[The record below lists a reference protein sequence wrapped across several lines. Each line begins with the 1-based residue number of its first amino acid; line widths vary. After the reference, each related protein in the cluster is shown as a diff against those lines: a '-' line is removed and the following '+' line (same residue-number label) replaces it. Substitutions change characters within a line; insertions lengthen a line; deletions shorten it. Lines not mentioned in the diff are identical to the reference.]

1 MQGVCTPSFLKLLI
15 FCFSFQVSY
24 GATNSLL
31 SDRSIFSTLFRT
43 CPSDKQFTA
52 SLASLVAYFE
62 WSCINIISSKDTF
75 NRGVIGS
82 LKRSLKKHNVCVALL
97 EVVAQRD
104 IPRVV
109 SAIKARKSVSVSV
122 LLGNK
127 DFVVDILEEVQKNN
141 LTETKRVWIGTDTRN
156 YRFQLANSYGEVIDG
171 MLAISV
177 PEEDLGEFKAHASHL
192 SRNISG
198 AYCAWL
204 KKDSRWSAFCGRHNE
219 DNVVGFQA
227 LSLAKSAYVMNAAL
241 VIVQALKHVT
251 RCGVQSSGLN
261 CLEGNFTLQHVRQR
275 VLRNLEKNPFNNNR
289 NISVAFD
296 TNREL
301 NVEYEIVNFRA
312 NNNKTL
318 APVRVGKWTRDKR
331 LVMNEGDIQWP
342 GNERKA
348 PYSRCREHCPLGTF
362 TKYGFG
368 TCWWSCQNCPQG
380 TYNSNYTATLCKVC
394 PEGQMTNALQSG
406 CVEKPLTI
414 VSFGELITIILLGAC
429 GLGLILT
436 LFVLG
441 VLVKYQDTPVVKAT
455 NLTFTVL
462 SLVILLA
469 WFVNPVLYVGAPSD
483 AICKTRTVSFAVLY
497 TAITAV
503 LLTKTNRLIKI
514 FSAIKKHCF
523 LNNSWYGFLTCALI
537 LVQLALGVIHLL
549 VFPPKVTYDY
559 SVADSL
565 LISCDQNLG
574 FDVASLGYNT
584 LLSITCSYLAY
595 KSRTLP
601 RAYNEFKWICLSMF
615 TNFSSWLVILIFRH
629 VPPRGK
635 LNVICS
641 ILALILG
648 AYSMLFLLF
657 LPKVRVI
664 FFRPE
669 KNTKQAAIEST
680 RRYSIDQASG
690 IGLSPTQ
697 GGASRRKSSPACLA
711 LQFMNGSIGK
721 LTVAKNS
728 LGPRRSH
735 GSIIATIKELPE
747 ERKSSV

>member
-1 MQGVCTPSFLKLLI
+1 MT
-15 FCFSFQVSY
+15 
-24 GATNSLL
+24 
-31 SDRSIFSTLFRT
+31 
-43 CPSDKQFTA
+43 
-52 SLASLVAYFE
+52 
-62 WSCINIISSKDTF
+62 
-75 NRGVIGS
+75 GS
-82 LKRSLKKHNVCVALL
+82 LKRSLKKHNVCVALH
-97 EVVAQRD
+97 EVVTRSE

-109 SAIKARKSVSVSV
+109 SAMKARESVSVSV
-122 LLGNK
+122 LLGSE
-127 DFVVDILEEVQKNN
+127 DFVADILKEVRKNN
-141 LTETKRVWIGTDTRN
+141 FANTKRVWIGTDTRN
-156 YRFQLANSYGEVIDG
+156 NRFRLPNSHGDVKDG

-177 PEEDLGEFKAHASHL
+177 PEEDLGEFKTHASRL

-204 KKDSRWSAFCGRHNE
+204 EKDSRWPVFCGRHNE
-219 DNVVGFQA
+219 DNVIGLYD
-227 LSLAKSAYVMNAAL
+227 LSLVKSAYVMNAAL
-241 VIVQALKHVT
+241 AIIQALKRVT
-251 RCGVQSSGLN
+251 QCGLQSSGLN
-261 CLEGNFTLQHVRQR
+261 CLEGNFSLQHVRR
-275 VLRNLEKNPFNNNR
+275 RLLRNLEKNLFDNNR
-289 NISVAFD
+289 NNSVGFD

-301 NVEYEIVNFRA
+301 NAEYEVINFRTS
-312 NNNKTL
+312 NNETL
-318 APVRVGKWTRDKR
+318 APFRVGKWTRDKR
-331 LVMNEGDIQWP
+331 LVMNESDILWP
-342 GNERKA
+342 GNESKA
-348 PYSRCREHCPLGTF
+348 PYSRCRERCPRGTF

-368 TCWWSCQNCPQG
+368 ACWWSCHKCPRG
-380 TYNSNYTATLCKVC
+380 TYSSNHTATFCKVC
-394 PEGQMTNALQSG
+394 PESQMTNVLQNG

-414 VSFGELITIILLGAC
+414 LGFEELIAIILLGAC

-436 LFVLG
+436 LFILG
-441 VLVKYQDTPVVKAT
+441 VLVRYQDTPVVKAT

-462 SLVILLA
+462 SLIILLA
-469 WFVNPVLYVGAPSD
+469 WFVNPVLYIGYPSD

-537 LVQLALGVIHLL
+537 LVQVALGIIHLL
-549 VFPPKVTYDY
+549 VFPPKVSYDY
-559 SVADSL
+559 SVTDSL

-574 FDVASLGYNT
+574 LDIASLGYNT
-584 LLSITCSYLAY
+584 LLSIACSYLAY
-595 KSRTLP
+595 KSRNLP

-615 TNFSSWLVILIFRH
+615 SNFSSWLVILIFRH

-635 LNVICS
+635 VNLISS
-641 ILALILG
+641 ILVLILG

-697 GGASRRKSSPACLA
+697 GGVSRRKSSPACLA

>member
-1 MQGVCTPSFLKLLI
+1 M
-15 FCFSFQVSY
+15 
-24 GATNSLL
+24 
-31 SDRSIFSTLFRT
+31 
-43 CPSDKQFTA
+43 
-52 SLASLVAYFE
+52 
-62 WSCINIISSKDTF
+62 NIISSKDSF
-75 NRGVIGS
+75 NRGVIGN
-82 LKRSLKKHNVCVALL
+82 LKRSLKKHNVCVAVH
-97 EVVAQRD
+97 EVVVHGE

-109 SAIKARKSVSVSV
+109 SAIKARRSVSVSV
-122 LLGNK
+122 LLGSE
-127 DFVVDILEEVQKNN
+127 DFVADILDKVQKNN
-141 LTETKRVWIGTDTRN
+141 LTKTKRVWIGADTRN
-156 YRFQLANSYGEVIDG
+156 DRFRLASRYGDVIDG
-171 MLAISV
+171 MLAISL
-177 PEEDLGEFKAHASHL
+177 PEEDLGEFKTYVSRL
-192 SRNISG
+192 SKNISA

-204 KKDSRWSAFCGRHNE
+204 KKDSRWPAFCGRHSKENAI
-219 DNVVGFQA
+219 GLQG
-227 LSLAKSAYVMNAAL
+227 LSLVKSAYVMNAAL
-241 VIVQALKHVT
+241 AIIHALKHVT

-261 CLEGNFTLQHVRQR
+261 CLSGNFTLQHVRQR
-275 VLRNLEKNPFNNNR
+275 LLRNLEKNPFDNNQ
-289 NISVAFD
+289 NISVTFNS
-296 TNREL
+296 NREL
-301 NVEYEIVNFRA
+301 NAEYEIVNFRA
-312 NNNKTL
+312 TNNRTL
-318 APVRVGKWTRDKR
+318 APFRVGKWTRDKR
-331 LVMNEGDIQWP
+331 LVMNESGIQWP
-342 GNERKA
+342 GNKSKA
-348 PYSRCREHCPLGTF
+348 PYSRCRERCPLGTF

-368 TCWWSCQNCPQG
+368 ACWWSCHKCPHG
-380 TYNSNYTATLCKVC
+380 TYNSNDTATLCKVC
-394 PEGQMTNALQSG
+394 PDDQMTNALQSD

-414 VSFGELITIILLGAC
+414 VGFGELIAIILLGAC
-429 GLGLILT
+429 GLGETLT

-441 VLVKYQDTPVVKAT
+441 VLVRYQDTPVVKAT

-462 SLVILLA
+462 SLIILLA
-469 WFVNPVLYVGAPSD
+469 WFANPVLYIGKPSD

-537 LVQLALGVIHLL
+537 LVQLALSIIHLL

-565 LISCDQNLG
+565 LISCDQNLSV
-574 FDVASLGYNT
+574 DIASLGYNT
-584 LLSITCSYLAY
+584 LLSMTCSYLAY
-595 KSRTLP
+595 KSRNLP

-615 TNFSSWLVILIFRH
+615 TNFSSWLVILIFRY

-635 LNVICS
+635 VNVICS

-690 IGLSPTQ
+690 IGLSPIQ
-697 GGASRRKSSPACLA
+697 GIGSRRKSSPACLA
-711 LQFMNGSIGK
+711 LQFMNGSISK
-721 LTVAKNS
+721 LAVAKTS
-728 LGPRRSH
+728 LGPRRSQ
-735 GSIIATIKELPE
+735 GSIIATIKESPE

>member
-1 MQGVCTPSFLKLLI
+1 MT
-15 FCFSFQVSY
+15 
-24 GATNSLL
+24 
-31 SDRSIFSTLFRT
+31 
-43 CPSDKQFTA
+43 
-52 SLASLVAYFE
+52 
-62 WSCINIISSKDTF
+62 
-75 NRGVIGS
+75 GS
-82 LKRSLKKHNVCVALL
+82 LKRSLKKQNVCVALH
-97 EVVAQRD
+97 EVVTRSE

-109 SAIKARKSVSVSV
+109 SAMKARESVSVSV
-122 LLGNK
+122 LLGSE
-127 DFVVDILEEVQKNN
+127 DFIADLLKEVRKNN
-141 LTETKRVWIGTDTRN
+141 FANTKRVWIGTDTRN
-156 YRFQLANSYGEVIDG
+156 NRFRLPNSHGDVKDS

-177 PEEDLGEFKAHASHL
+177 PEEDLGEFKTHASRL

-204 KKDSRWSAFCGRHNE
+204 EKDSRWPVFCGRHNE
-219 DNVVGFQA
+219 DNVIGLYD
-227 LSLAKSAYVMNAAL
+227 LSLVKSAYVMNAAL
-241 VIVQALKHVT
+241 AIIQALKRVT
-251 RCGVQSSGLN
+251 QCGLQSSGLN
-261 CLEGNFTLQHVRQR
+261 CLEGNFSLQHVRR
-275 VLRNLEKNPFNNNR
+275 RLLRNLEKNLFDNNR
-289 NISVAFD
+289 NNSVGFD

-301 NVEYEIVNFRA
+301 NAEYEVINFRTS
-312 NNNKTL
+312 NNETL
-318 APVRVGKWTRDKR
+318 APFRVGKWTRDKR
-331 LVMNEGDIQWP
+331 LVMNESDILWP
-342 GNERKA
+342 GNESKA
-348 PYSRCREHCPLGTF
+348 PYSRCRERCPRGTF

-368 TCWWSCQNCPQG
+368 ACWWSCHKCPRG
-380 TYNSNYTATLCKVC
+380 TYSSNHTATFCKVC
-394 PEGQMTNALQSG
+394 PESQMTNVLQNG

-414 VSFGELITIILLGAC
+414 LGFEELIAIILLGAC

-436 LFVLG
+436 LFILG
-441 VLVKYQDTPVVKAT
+441 VLVRYQDTPVVKAT

-462 SLVILLA
+462 SLIILLA
-469 WFVNPVLYVGAPSD
+469 WFVNPVLYIGYPSD

-537 LVQLALGVIHLL
+537 LVQVALGIIHLL
-549 VFPPKVTYDY
+549 VFPPKVSYDY
-559 SVADSL
+559 SVTDSL

-574 FDVASLGYNT
+574 LDIASLGYNT
-584 LLSITCSYLAY
+584 LLSIACSYLAY
-595 KSRTLP
+595 KSRNLP

-615 TNFSSWLVILIFRH
+615 SNFSSWLVILTFRH

-635 LNVICS
+635 VNLISS
-641 ILALILG
+641 ILVLILG

-697 GGASRRKSSPACLA
+697 GGVSRRKSSPACLA

>member
-1 MQGVCTPSFLKLLI
+1 MYTFDVCFY
-15 FCFSFQVSY
+15 FQVSY
-24 GATNSLL
+24 GATSSLL
-31 SDRSIFSTLFRT
+31 SDRSIYSSLFRT
-43 CPSDKQFTA
+43 CPSDKQLTA
-52 SLASLVAYFE
+52 SLASLIAYFE

-75 NRGVIGS
+75 NRGLIGS
-82 LKRSLKKHNVCVALL
+82 LKRSLKKHNVCVALH
-97 EVVAQRD
+97 EVVAQRE

-122 LLGNK
+122 LLGKN
-127 DFVVDILEEVQKNN
+127 DFIADMLEEVQKNN
-141 LTETKRVWIGTDTRN
+141 LTKSNTVWIGTDIHDD
-156 YRFQLANSYGEVIDG
+156 RFRLTNGYDDFVDG

-177 PEEDLGEFKAHASHL
+177 PEEDLGEFKAHVSRL
-192 SRNISG
+192 SQNISG

-204 KKDSRWSAFCGRHNE
+204 ENDRRWPAFCGRHNE
-219 DNVVGFQA
+219 DNIIHLQA
-227 LSLAKSAYVMNAAL
+227 LSLVKSTYVMNAAL
-241 VIVQALKHVT
+241 AIIQALKHVT
-251 RCGVQSSGLN
+251 RRWIQTSGLN
-261 CLEGNFTLQHVRQR
+261 CLEGNFTLEHLRQR

-289 NISVAFD
+289 NISVGFD

-301 NVEYEIVNFRA
+301 NAQYEVVNFRVNA
-312 NNNKTL
+312 TNKTL
-318 APVRVGKWTRDKR
+318 APFRVGKWTRDKR
-331 LVMNEGDIQWP
+331 LVMNESDIQWP
-342 GNERKA
+342 GHEIKA
-348 PYSRCREHCPLGTF
+348 PYSRCRERCPLGTF
-362 TKYGFG
+362 TKYGFDA
-368 TCWWSCQNCPQG
+368 CWWSCHKCPHG

-394 PEGQMTNALQSG
+394 PEGQMTNAPQSG
-406 CVEKPLTI
+406 CEEKPLTI
-414 VSFGELITIILLGAC
+414 VRFGELIAIVLLGAC
-429 GLGLILT
+429 GVGLILT

-441 VLVKYQDTPVVKAT
+441 VLVRYQDTPVVRAT

-469 WFVNPVLYVGAPSD
+469 WFVNPVLYIGKPSD
-483 AICKTRTVSFAVLY
+483 AICKTRTVFFAVLY

-537 LVQLALGVIHLL
+537 LVQLALGIIHLL
-549 VFPPKVTYDY
+549 VFPPKVTYDN
-559 SVADSL
+559 SVPDSL

-574 FDVASLGYNT
+574 FDIASLGYNT
-584 LLSITCSYLAY
+584 LLSMTCSYLAY

-601 RAYNEFKWICLSMF
+601 RAYNEFKWICISMF

-629 VPPRGK
+629 VPPHGK
-635 LNVICS
+635 VNVICS

-697 GGASRRKSSPACLA
+697 GGSRRKSSPACLA

-721 LTVAKNS
+721 LAVAKNS

>member
-1 MQGVCTPSFLKLLI
+1 M
-15 FCFSFQVSY
+15 
-24 GATNSLL
+24 
-31 SDRSIFSTLFRT
+31 FRT

-52 SLASLVAYFE
+52 LLASVIAYFE
-62 WSCINIISSKDTF
+62 WSCINVISSKDSF

-82 LKRSLKKHNVCVALL
+82 LKRNLKRHNVCVALH
-97 EVVAQRD
+97 EVVTQGE

-109 SAIKARKSVSVSV
+109 SAMKARKSVSVSV
-122 LLGNK
+122 LLGSE
-127 DFVVDILEEVQKNN
+127 DFVADILKEVRKNN
-141 LTETKRVWIGTDTRN
+141 LANTKRVWIGTDTRN
-156 YRFQLANSYGEVIDG
+156 DRFRLTNGYVDVIDG
-171 MLAISV
+171 MFAISV
-177 PEEDLGEFKAHASHL
+177 TEEDLGEFKAHVSRL

-198 AYCAWL
+198 AYCASL
-204 KKDSRWSAFCGRHNE
+204 EKDSRWPAYCRRHGEGNFI
-219 DNVVGFQA
+219 GLQG
-227 LSLAKSAYVMNAAL
+227 LSLVKSAYVMNAAL
-241 VIVQALKHVT
+241 AIIHALKDVT
-251 RCGVQSSGLN
+251 RCGMQSSGLN
-261 CLEGNFTLQHVRQR
+261 CLEANFTLQHVRQR
-275 VLRNLEKNPFNNNR
+275 LLKNLEKNPFDNNR
-289 NISVAFD
+289 NISVGFD

-301 NVEYEIVNFRA
+301 NAEYEVINFRA
-312 NNNKTL
+312 NINKTL
-318 APVRVGKWTRDKR
+318 APYRVGKWTRDKR
-331 LVMNEGDIQWP
+331 LVMNESDIQWP
-342 GNERKA
+342 GNENKA
-348 PYSRCREHCPLGTF
+348 PYSRCRERCPLGTF
-362 TKYGFG
+362 TKYGVG
-368 TCWWSCQNCPQG
+368 ACWWSCHKCPHG

-394 PEGQMTNALQSG
+394 PEGQMTNILQSG
-406 CVEKPLTI
+406 CVEKPLNI
-414 VSFGELITIILLGAC
+414 VGFGELIASILLGAC

-441 VLVKYQDTPVVKAT
+441 VLVRYQNTPVVKAT

-462 SLVILLA
+462 SLIILLV
-469 WFVNPVLYVGAPSD
+469 WFANPVLYIGKPSD
-483 AICKTRTVSFAVLY
+483 AVCKTRTVSFAVLY

-523 LNNSWYGFLTCALI
+523 LNNCWYGFLTCALI
-537 LVQLALGVIHLL
+537 LGQLALGTIHLL
-549 VFPPKVTYDY
+549 VFPPKVTYDH
-559 SVADSL
+559 SVTDSL

-574 FDVASLGYNT
+574 FDIASLGYNT
-584 LLSITCSYLAY
+584 LLSIACSYLAY
-595 KSRTLP
+595 KSRNLP

-635 LNVICS
+635 VNVICS
-641 ILALILG
+641 ILALVLG

-657 LPKVRVI
+657 LSKVRVI

-697 GGASRRKSSPACLA
+697 GVGSRRKSSPACLA

-721 LTVAKNS
+721 LAVAKNS

>member
-1 MQGVCTPSFLKLLI
+1 MCAIIKLLI

-24 GATNSLL
+24 GATSLLL
-31 SDRSIFSTLFRT
+31 SDKSIYSTLFRT
-43 CPSDKQFTA
+43 CPSEKQFTA
-52 SLASLVAYFE
+52 SLASLIAYFK
-62 WSCINIISSKDTF
+62 WSCVNIISSKDTL

-82 LKRSLKKHNVCVALL
+82 LKRNLKKHNVCVALH
-97 EVVAQRD
+97 EVVAQSE

-127 DFVVDILEEVQKNN
+127 DFVADILEEVQKNN

-156 YRFQLANSYGEVIDG
+156 DRFQLANSYGDVING
-171 MLAISV
+171 MLAMSV
-177 PEEDLGEFKAHASHL
+177 PEEDLGEFKVRASHL

-204 KKDSRWSAFCGRHNE
+204 KKDSHWPAFCELHSE
-219 DNVVGFQA
+219 DNVVGLQA

-241 VIVQALKHVT
+241 AIIQALKHVT
-251 RCGVQSSGLN
+251 RCGVQSSGLS
-261 CLEGNFTLQHVRQR
+261 CLEGNFTLQHVRQG
-275 VLRNLEKNPFNNNR
+275 VLGNLEKNSFNNNR
-289 NISVAFD
+289 NISVGFD

-301 NVEYEIVNFRA
+301 NAEYEILNFRA
-312 NNNKTL
+312 SNNETL
-318 APVRVGKWTRDKR
+318 TPFRVGKWTRDKR
-331 LVMNEGDIQWP
+331 LAMNEGDIQWP
-342 GNERKA
+342 GNESKP
-348 PYSRCREHCPLGTF
+348 PYSRCRERCPLGTF
-362 TKYGFG
+362 TIYGFG
-368 TCWWSCQNCPQG
+368 ACWWSCQNCPHG

-394 PEGQMTNALQSG
+394 PGDQMTNALQSG

-441 VLVKYQDTPVVKAT
+441 VIVKYQDTPVVKAT

-469 WFVNPVLYVGAPSD
+469 WFVNPVLYIGKPSN
-483 AICKTRTVSFAVLY
+483 AICKARTVSFPVLY

-537 LVQLALGVIHLL
+537 LAQLVLGIIHLL
-549 VFPPKVTYDY
+549 VFPPKATYDY
-559 SVADSL
+559 GVDDSL
-565 LISCDQNLG
+565 VISCDQNFG
-574 FDVASLGYNT
+574 FDIASLGYNT
-584 LLSITCSYLAY
+584 LLSIMCTYLAY
-595 KSRTLP
+595 RSRTLP
-601 RAYNEFKWICLSMF
+601 RAYNEFKWICFSMF
-615 TNFSSWLVILIFRH
+615 SNFSSWLVILIFRH

-635 LNVICS
+635 VYVICS

-669 KNTKQAAIEST
+669 KNTKRAAIEST

-690 IGLSPTQ
+690 IGLSPMQ
-697 GGASRRKSSPACLA
+697 GGGSRRKSSPACLA

-721 LTVAKNS
+721 LAVAKNS

>member
-1 MQGVCTPSFLKLLI
+1 MT
-15 FCFSFQVSY
+15 
-24 GATNSLL
+24 
-31 SDRSIFSTLFRT
+31 
-43 CPSDKQFTA
+43 
-52 SLASLVAYFE
+52 
-62 WSCINIISSKDTF
+62 
-75 NRGVIGS
+75 GS
-82 LKRSLKKHNVCVALL
+82 LKRSLKKHNVCVALH
-97 EVVAQRD
+97 EVVTRSE

-109 SAIKARKSVSVSV
+109 SAMKARESVSVSV
-122 LLGNK
+122 LLGSE
-127 DFVVDILEEVQKNN
+127 DFVADILKEVRKNN
-141 LTETKRVWIGTDTRN
+141 FANTKRVWIGTDTRN
-156 YRFQLANSYGEVIDG
+156 NRFRLPNSHGDVKDG

-177 PEEDLGEFKAHASHL
+177 PEEDLGEFKTHASRL

-204 KKDSRWSAFCGRHNE
+204 EKDSRWPVFCGRHNE
-219 DNVVGFQA
+219 GNVIGLYD
-227 LSLAKSAYVMNAAL
+227 LSLVKSAYVMNAAL
-241 VIVQALKHVT
+241 AIIQALKRVT
-251 RCGVQSSGLN
+251 QCGLQSSGLN
-261 CLEGNFTLQHVRQR
+261 CLEGNFSLQHVRR
-275 VLRNLEKNPFNNNR
+275 RLLRNLEKNLFDNNR
-289 NISVAFD
+289 NNSVGFD

-301 NVEYEIVNFRA
+301 NAEYEVINFRA
-312 NNNKTL
+312 SNDETL
-318 APVRVGKWTRDKR
+318 APFRVGKWTRDKR
-331 LVMNEGDIQWP
+331 LVMNESDILWP
-342 GNERKA
+342 GNESKA
-348 PYSRCREHCPLGTF
+348 PYSRCRERCPHGTF

-368 TCWWSCQNCPQG
+368 ACWWSCHKCPRG
-380 TYNSNYTATLCKVC
+380 TYSSNHTATFCKVC
-394 PEGQMTNALQSG
+394 PESQMTNVLQNG

-414 VSFGELITIILLGAC
+414 LGFEELIAIILLGAC

-436 LFVLG
+436 LFILG
-441 VLVKYQDTPVVKAT
+441 VLVRYQDTPVVKAT

-462 SLVILLA
+462 SLIILLA
-469 WFVNPVLYVGAPSD
+469 WFVNPVLYIGYPSD

-537 LVQLALGVIHLL
+537 LVQVALGIIHLL
-549 VFPPKVTYDY
+549 VFPPKVSYDY
-559 SVADSL
+559 SVTDSL

-574 FDVASLGYNT
+574 LDIASLGYNT
-584 LLSITCSYLAY
+584 LLSIACSYLAY
-595 KSRTLP
+595 KSRNLP

-615 TNFSSWLVILIFRH
+615 SNFSSWLVILIFRH

-635 LNVICS
+635 VNLISS
-641 ILALILG
+641 ILVLILG

-697 GGASRRKSSPACLA
+697 GGVSRRKSSPACLA

>member
-1 MQGVCTPSFLKLLI
+1 M
-15 FCFSFQVSY
+15 
-24 GATNSLL
+24 
-31 SDRSIFSTLFRT
+31 
-43 CPSDKQFTA
+43 A
-52 SLASLVAYFE
+52 SLATLIAYFK

-75 NRGVIGS
+75 NRGLIGS
-82 LKRSLKKHNVCVALL
+82 LKRSLKKHNVCVALH
-97 EVVAQRD
+97 EVVAQRE

-109 SAIKARKSVSVSV
+109 SAVKARKSVSVCV
-122 LLGNK
+122 LLGNN
-127 DFVVDILEEVQKNN
+127 DFVADVLEEVQKNN
-141 LTETKRVWIGTDTRN
+141 VTKTKRVWIGTDVRN
-156 YRFQLANSYGEVIDG
+156 DRFRLTNSYGDVIDG

-177 PEEDLGEFKAHASHL
+177 PEEDLGEFKAHVRRL
-192 SRNISG
+192 SQNIAG

-204 KKDSRWSAFCGRHNE
+204 EKDRRWPVLCGRHSE
-219 DNVVGFQA
+219 DNIIRLQA
-227 LSLAKSAYVMNAAL
+227 LPLVKSTYVMNAAL
-241 VIVQALKHVT
+241 AIIQALKHVT
-251 RCGVQSSGLN
+251 RHGIQTSGLN
-261 CLEGNFTLQHVRQR
+261 SLEGNFTLEHLRQR
-275 VLRNLEKNPFNNNR
+275 VLGSLEKNAFNNNR
-289 NISVAFD
+289 NISVGFD

-301 NVEYEIVNFRA
+301 NAEYEVVNFRV
-312 NNNKTL
+312 NNNNTL
-318 APVRVGKWTRDKR
+318 APFRVGKWTRDKT
-331 LVMNEGDIQWP
+331 LVMNESDIQWP
-342 GNERKA
+342 GNEIKA
-348 PYSRCREHCPLGTF
+348 PYSRCRELCPLGTF
-362 TKYGFG
+362 TKYGSG
-368 TCWWSCQNCPQG
+368 ACWWSCHKCPHG
-380 TYNSNYTATLCKVC
+380 TYNSNYTATLCKMC

-414 VSFGELITIILLGAC
+414 VSFRELIAILLLGAC
-429 GLGLILT
+429 GVGLILT

-441 VLVKYQDTPVVKAT
+441 VLVRYQDTPVVRAT

-469 WFVNPVLYVGAPSD
+469 WFVNPVLYIGKPSD
-483 AICKTRTVSFAVLY
+483 AICKTRTVSFPVLY

-523 LNNSWYGFLTCALI
+523 LNNCWYGFLTCALI

-549 VFPPKVTYDY
+549 VFSPKVTYDN

-574 FDVASLGYNT
+574 FDIASLGYNT
-584 LLSITCSYLAY
+584 LLSIACSYLAY

-629 VPPRGK
+629 VSPRGK

-697 GGASRRKSSPACLA
+697 GSSRRKSSPACLA

-721 LTVAKNS
+721 LAVAKNS

>member
-1 MQGVCTPSFLKLLI
+1 MS
-15 FCFSFQVSY
+15 SFQVTY
-24 GATNSLL
+24 GATSSLL
-31 SDRSIFSTLFRT
+31 SDRSIYSTLFRA
-43 CPSDKQFTA
+43 CPSDKEFAA
-52 SLASLVAYFE
+52 SLASLIAYFE
-62 WSCINIISSKDTF
+62 WSCINIISSKDPF
-75 NRGVIGS
+75 NRGVTGS
-82 LKRSLKKHNVCVALL
+82 LKRSLKKHNVCVAVH
-97 EVVAQRD
+97 EVVTQSE

-109 SAIKARKSVSVSV
+109 SAMKSRESVSVSV
-122 LLGNK
+122 LLGSE
-127 DFVVDILEEVQKNN
+127 DFIADILKEVRKNN
-141 LTETKRVWIGTDTRN
+141 LANTKRVWIGTDTHN
-156 YRFQLANSYGEVIDG
+156 NRFRLQNSHGDVKDG

-177 PEEDLGEFKAHASHL
+177 PEEDLGEFKAHASRL

-204 KKDSRWSAFCGRHNE
+204 EKDSRWPVFCGRHSE
-219 DNVVGFQA
+219 DNVIGLSD
-227 LSLAKSAYVMNAAL
+227 LSLVKSAYVMNAAL
-241 VIVQALKHVT
+241 AIIQALKHVT
-251 RCGVQSSGLN
+251 QCGLPSSGLN
-261 CLEGNFTLQHVRQR
+261 CLEGNFTLQHVRR
-275 VLRNLEKNPFNNNR
+275 RLLRNLEKNLFNNNR
-289 NISVAFD
+289 NISVGFD

-301 NVEYEIVNFRA
+301 NSEYEVINFRA
-312 NNNKTL
+312 RNNKTL
-318 APVRVGKWTRDKR
+318 VPFRVGKWTRDKR
-331 LVMNEGDIQWP
+331 LVMNESDILWP
-342 GNERKA
+342 GSESKA
-348 PYSRCREHCPLGTF
+348 PYSRCRERCPLGTF
-362 TKYGFG
+362 TQYGFG
-368 TCWWSCQNCPQG
+368 ACWWSCHKCPHG
-380 TYNSNYTATLCKVC
+380 TYNSNHTATFCKVC
-394 PEGQMTNALQSG
+394 PESQMTNVLQNG
-406 CVEKPLTI
+406 CVEKPMTI
-414 VSFGELITIILLGAC
+414 LGFEELIAIILLGAC

-436 LFVLG
+436 LFILG
-441 VLVKYQDTPVVKAT
+441 VLVRYQDTPVVKAT

-462 SLVILLA
+462 SLIILLA
-469 WFVNPVLYVGAPSD
+469 WFVIPVLYIGYPSD

-497 TAITAV
+497 TAITSV

-537 LVQLALGVIHLL
+537 LVQVALGIIHLL
-549 VFPPKVTYDY
+549 VFPPKVSYDY
-559 SVADSL
+559 SVTDSL
-565 LISCDQNLG
+565 LISCDQNL
-574 FDVASLGYNT
+574 DLDIASLGYNT
-584 LLSITCSYLAY
+584 LLSIACSYLAY
-595 KSRTLP
+595 KSRNLP

-615 TNFSSWLVILIFRH
+615 SNFSSWLVILIFRH

-635 LNVICS
+635 VNLISS

-690 IGLSPTQ
+690 IGLSPTH
-697 GGASRRKSSPACLA
+697 GGVSRRKSSPACLA

-721 LTVAKNS
+721 LAVAKNS

>member
-1 MQGVCTPSFLKLLI
+1 M
-15 FCFSFQVSY
+15 FSFQVSY

-31 SDRSIFSTLFRT
+31 SDRSIYSTLFRT

-52 SLASLVAYFE
+52 SLTSLIAYFE

-82 LKRSLKKHNVCVALL
+82 LKRSLKKHNVCVALH

-109 SAIKARKSVSVSV
+109 SALKARKSVSVSV

-127 DFVVDILEEVQKNN
+127 DFVADILEEVQKNN

-156 YRFQLANSYGEVIDG
+156 DRFQLANSYGDVIDG

-177 PEEDLGEFKAHASHL
+177 PEEDLGEFQAHASHL
-192 SRNISG
+192 SRNISE

-204 KKDSRWSAFCGRHNE
+204 KKDSRWSASCGRHNE
-219 DNVVGFQA
+219 DNVVGLQA

-241 VIVQALKHVT
+241 AIVQALKHVT
-251 RCGVQSSGLN
+251 RCGAQSSGSN

-275 VLRNLEKNPFNNNR
+275 VLRDLEKNPFNNNR

-301 NVEYEIVNFRA
+301 NAEYEIVNFRA

-318 APVRVGKWTRDKR
+318 APFRVGKWTRDKR
-331 LVMNEGDIQWP
+331 LVMDESDIQWP
-342 GNERKA
+342 ENERKA
-348 PYSRCREHCPLGTF
+348 PYSRCRERCPLGTF

-368 TCWWSCQNCPQG
+368 ACWWSCQNCPHG

-394 PEGQMTNALQSG
+394 PGGQVTNALQSG

-462 SLVILLA
+462 SLLILLA
-469 WFVNPVLYVGAPSD
+469 WFVNPVLYVGTPSD

-574 FDVASLGYNT
+574 FDIASLGYNT

-595 KSRTLP
+595 KSRT
-601 RAYNEFKWICLSMF
+601 
-615 TNFSSWLVILIFRH
+615 SS
-629 VPPRGK
+629 
-635 LNVICS
+635 
-641 ILALILG
+641 
-648 AYSMLFLLF
+648 
-657 LPKVRVI
+657 
-664 FFRPE
+664 
-669 KNTKQAAIEST
+669 
-680 RRYSIDQASG
+680 
-690 IGLSPTQ
+690 
-697 GGASRRKSSPACLA
+697 SS
-711 LQFMNGSIGK
+711 LQ
-721 LTVAKNS
+721 
-728 LGPRRSH
+728 
-735 GSIIATIKELPE
+735 
-747 ERKSSV
+747 